1 MDLEDLAEAL
11 KKKEQ
16 KMRERAE
23 ELGIQ
28 VEKEPAFRPEKEK
41 VKEKEKEPRRK
52 PSKSEK
58 ELTNRELALLS
69 QEIRT
74 ILDTYTTEYIAS
86 HIDEASLIYESL
98 KDIYSHNPLLRE
110 KIAQPIKEFKSRIDA
125 VTVSTPQ
132 VLLSDAKQLLGSIDA
147 YGSMQAK
154 RVYAHLLRR
163 EQLLSDVDSR
173 TASEI
178 QYYLTEIG
186 KTIQRAGPEIGYP
199 EKGKP
204 ARARRSDHSRLR
216 NYIIKRMLFVPPL
229 LLVISFIV
237 FILVYLCPGDAV
249 DRVMG
254 LEQVVG
260 DSNLEDYLRMKEIF
274 GLDQPWYIQYYYWLR
289 QMVQGNL
296 GYSFSSGRP
305 VFNEIMIRIPNT
317 LAYQVTALLLSTA
330 VAIPAGVISALKR
343 NTRTD
348 TYIVMGSLFG
358 ASFPPFVT
366 GLMLILLFT
375 LILGWFPFGGTHS
388 FEYAGNVPHDFNYYL
403 DYLKHLVLP
412 TLTLTLATV
421 GYTTRLIRSSM
432 LSVLQE
438 DYIMTARSK
447 GLKERTVI
455 YKHALK
461 NAILPIVTVIG
472 LRAAFMLGGSPIVEV
487 VFSWPGLGKYFVDA
501 VWMRDYFSVIGASIV
516 LGIFILIANLLVD
529 LSYTWLDPRVKL

>member
-16 KMRERAE
+16 KMRKQAE

-28 VEKEPAFRPEKEK
+28 IKEPVSRPEKR
-41 VKEKEKEPRRK
+41 KEPRGK
-52 PSKSEK
+52 PSTSEK
-58 ELTNRELALLS
+58 ELTKRELALLS

-74 ILDTYTTEYIAS
+74 ILDTYTPAYIAS
-86 HIDEASLIYESL
+86 HIDEASLIFESL
-98 KDIYSHNPLLRE
+98 KDIYAHNPLLRE

-125 VTVSTPQ
+125 VSVSPQ
-132 VLLSDAKQLLGSIDA
+132 ALLSDAQQLLGSLDS

-154 RVYAHLLRR
+154 KKYAHLLRR
-163 EQLLSDVDSR
+163 EQLLSDVDPS

-178 QYYLTEIG
+178 QYYLAEIG
-186 KTIQRAGPEIGYP
+186 KTIQRARPEMIHP
-199 EKGKP
+199 VKGKP
-204 ARARRSDHSRLR
+204 VKARKSDHSRLR

-249 DRVMG
+249 DRSMG

-260 DSNLEDYLRMKEIF
+260 DSDLEDYLVMKEIF
-274 GLDQPWYIQYYYWLR
+274 GLDKPWYIQYYYWLR

-296 GYSFSSGRP
+296 GFSFFTGRP
-305 VFNEIMIRIPNT
+305 VLNDIITRIPNT
-317 LAYQVTALLLSTA
+317 LAYQVTALVLSTA
-330 VAIPAGVISALKR
+330 VAIPAGVVSALKR

-366 GLMLILLFT
+366 GLMMILLFT
-375 LILGWFPFGGTHS
+375 LVLGWFPFGGTHS
-388 FEYAGNVPHDFNYYL
+388 FEFAGNVPHDFDYYL
-403 DYLKHLVLP
+403 DYLKHLVMP

-421 GYTTRLIRSSM
+421 GYTTRLVRSSM
-432 LSVLQE
+432 VSVLRE

-472 LRAAFMLGGSPIVEV
+472 LRAAFMLGGAPVVEI

-516 LGIFILIANLLVD
+516 LGIFILITNLLVD